1 MRTERLKFVLLV
13 VAVMTLALPL
23 SAARGDPT
31 VLGFEYSMLDGTYT
45 GDAGGGNFTAMMT
58 TDLDPLKQGDYT
70 SGRVDRLAPPEKA
83 DSAFFLFNPLLDF
96 GQADFL
102 LDLAISNIDTVSK
115 TADGVG
121 TITAWD
127 IDGDK
132 ISGDVVGTW
141 QLLSGQGTFTGQ
153 VSNILVESD
162 EMPPWFNGQFDT
174 GFDADFSEYEQ
185 VLGAVTDLTG
195 LDGFFDQPFSGHSSR
210 VTVQAIPAPGAV
222 VLGALGLGV
231 VGWVRRRLS

>member
-45 GDAGGGNFTAMMT
+45 GDAGG
-58 TDLDPLKQGDYT
+58 
-70 SGRVDRLAPPEKA
+70 V
-83 DSAFFLFNPLLDF
+83 FLFNPLLDF